1 MVERLRPADV
11 QILNADS
18 RETPM
23 HNATLEIFEPG
34 ERPFTYEALIEHVT
48 DRITYAPRY
57 RQRVLRFANLATPVW
72 IDDEDFDVHFHI
84 HRSALPKPGTLD
96 QLRDMTARTMTRRLD
111 PDRPLWQMFFIEG
124 LEGGRVAILSKTHH
138 LLVDGINSI
147 DLGQAL
153 FDMDPGPHDR
163 VPDDWQP
170 RPRPPQSKLLGQAVA
185 GSILRPW
192 DATRHAL
199 ESAQRSV
206 SSTLNVGATLTN
218 LAGAVLDRADRQDSP
233 FNREPSTQRRVE
245 FVRTDLR
252 DYNKVRHAHGGTV
265 HDVVLAVLAGAIRAW
280 YMTRAESVANGR
292 RVRALVPMSM
302 ESETEASQIGAEV
315 VGHLVDLPI
324 GEVSPVVRLHQVSYA
339 VRANAERGKAIAA
352 ASMARLPGFAPT
364 TFHALGARVAAG
376 HASDG
381 VNLVITNVPGPQFPM
396 YLAGARMTE
405 SFPVPTLHP
414 GFSLSIGVTSY
425 DGEVTYGLTGDRDVL
440 ADLNLLSQCIGEAL
454 EELVESTSGLRTR
467 ASRGRK
473 RP

>member
-11 QILNADS
+11 GILHADS

-34 ERPFTYEALIEHVT
+34 DQPFTYEALIEHVT

-57 RQRVLRFANLATPVW
+57 RQRVLRFANMASPVW
-72 IDDEDFDVHFHI
+72 IDDEEFDVHFHI

-138 LLVDGINSI
+138 LLVDGVNSI

-163 VPDDWQP
+163 VPDEWQP
-170 RPRPPQSKLLGQAVA
+170 RPRPSQVKLLGQAVTDSVA
-185 GSILRPW
+185 RPW
-192 DATRHAL
+192 EATRQAL
-199 ESAQRSV
+199 ENVERSV
-206 SSTLNVGATLTN
+206 ASVLDVGSALSS
-218 LAGAVLDRADRQDSP
+218 LAGAVLDRAERQDSP
-233 FNREPSTQRRVE
+233 FNQEPSTQRRVE
-245 FVRTDLR
+245 FVRTDLS
-252 DYNKVRHAHGGTV
+252 DYNKIRHTHGGTV
-265 HDVVLAVLAGAIRAW
+265 HDVVLAVLTGAIRSW

-292 RVRALVPMSM
+292 RVRALVPMSV

-339 VRANAERGKAIAA
+339 VRANSERGKAIAA
-352 ASMARLPGFAPT
+352 ANMARLPGFAPT
-364 TFHALGARVAAG
+364 TFHALGARVAASN
-376 HASDG
+376 ATSG

-405 SFPVPTLHP
+405 TFPVPTLHP

-425 DGEVTYGLTGDRDVL
+425 DGEITYGLTGDRDVL
-440 ADLNLLSQCIGEAL
+440 ADLSVLSQCIEEAL
-454 EELVESTSGLRTR
+454 DELVESTSGLRTR

>member
-1 MVERLRPADV
+1 
-11 QILNADS
+11 
-18 RETPM
+18 
-23 HNATLEIFEPG
+23 
-34 ERPFTYEALIEHVT
+34 
-48 DRITYAPRY
+48 
-57 RQRVLRFANLATPVW
+57 
-72 IDDEDFDVHFHI
+72 
-84 HRSALPKPGTLD
+84 
-96 QLRDMTARTMTRRLD
+96 
-111 PDRPLWQMFFIEG
+111 
-124 LEGGRVAILSKTHH
+124 
-138 LLVDGINSI
+138 
-147 DLGQAL
+147 
-153 FDMDPGPHDR
+153 
-163 VPDDWQP
+163 
-170 RPRPPQSKLLGQAVA
+170 
-185 GSILRPW
+185 
-192 DATRHAL
+192 
-199 ESAQRSV
+199 
-206 SSTLNVGATLTN
+206 VGATLTN

>member
-280 YMTRAESVANGR
+280 YM
-292 RVRALVPMSM
+292 
-302 ESETEASQIGAEV
+302 
-315 VGHLVDLPI
+315 
-324 GEVSPVVRLHQVSYA
+324 
-339 VRANAERGKAIAA
+339 
-352 ASMARLPGFAPT
+352 
-364 TFHALGARVAAG
+364 
-376 HASDG
+376 
-381 VNLVITNVPGPQFPM
+381 
-396 YLAGARMTE
+396 
-405 SFPVPTLHP
+405 
-414 GFSLSIGVTSY
+414 
-425 DGEVTYGLTGDRDVL
+425 
-440 ADLNLLSQCIGEAL
+440 
-454 EELVESTSGLRTR
+454 
-467 ASRGRK
+467 
-473 RP
+473 